1 MKSKRPLGS
10 IADQT
15 SEIWENGC
23 ASRQIPDLIAEEV
36 GNIVCESPMR
46 EKAAVMDGAEA
57 FHPFN
62 LANLDTNVV
71 RKLCEHAIMVESRM
85 YHVAK

>member
-36 GNIVCESPMR
+36 GNIVCESPMFGG
-46 EKAAVMDGAEA
+46 KINT
-57 FHPFN
+57 P
-62 LANLDTNVV
+62 DTSP
-71 RKLCEHAIMVESRM
+71 RS
-85 YHVAK
+85 